1 MALKACTKLIKQ
13 LGAPVSIVGVVISP
27 SITGEFQDVHCLRL
41 CRYQVEAL
49 SLNISGTV
57 SMMEHGELRKVVGAS
72 VDNSAAACLLKRQCL
87 GKSLLNSYIHK
98 HLIIS
103 IELLIKVHLLG
114 LDQLNLVLT
123 IEKGNSM
130 TFLENYSIVHLR
142 FDLGCNTGHNTERIA
157 SSNTVFRPFCV
168 KAEHSKYLTAPISLA
183 IANP

>member
-1 MALKACTKLIKQ
+1 MQQTTRVPIIRQIK
-13 LGAPVSIVGVVISP
+13 
-27 SITGEFQDVHCLRL
+27 
-41 CRYQVEAL
+41 
-49 SLNISGTV
+49 
-57 SMMEHGELRKVVGAS
+57 
-72 VDNSAAACLLKRQCL
+72 
-87 GKSLLNSYIHK
+87 YIHK

-103 IELLIKVHLLG
+103 IELLIKVHLLA

-130 TFLENYSIVHLR
+130 KNYSIVHLR